1 MMRLRGLRARLTL
14 LVAGVVV
21 LAVILAFATVYR
33 GTSSQLGS
41 RTDDDLRSDMASL
54 QAALGDGTSVDAVL
68 TRARSYVGATPF
80 SATARVVFLSAP
92 GREPVTNQPELLEHG
107 THDDRGD
114 GGRGNGDAVAQLQA
128 GPVGLSSQD
137 IPGAG
142 GVRVLAADQRVGST
156 TVRLVVG
163 ESLAAN
169 DRATR
174 VVLDGFVGAGLLA
187 LVAAL
192 VAGFLVAGR
201 IARPL
206 QRMAGVAARVDEGDL
221 GGRMGATGRNDE
233 VGALA
238 HSFDLMLERLQ
249 EAFARQRAFVADASH
264 ELRTPLTVIRGQLEL
279 LAMQRAPDAADV
291 REVERV
297 TRIEIERMSRLV
309 DDLLVLA
316 HAGEESFLR
325 PQPIDLPGFLSDV
338 FDPLRQTEPRR
349 YVLGA
354 IPHVVLEADPDRL
367 AQALRNLL
375 RNAVAHTR
383 EGGLV
388 RLAAT
393 QKGERVLLT
402 VDDDGPGVPPGERA
416 HIFDRFHRLGTER
429 GAGAG
434 AGAGAGLGLSIARAI
449 VEAHG
454 GEIVVDASPEDGAR
468 FTVSLP
474 LPSLDTLSS
483 TPHEPLTRVVDS
495 DC

>member
-1 MMRLRGLRARLTL
+1 
-14 LVAGVVV
+14 
-21 LAVILAFATVYR
+21 
-33 GTSSQLGS
+33 LGS
-41 RTDDDLRSDMASL
+41 RTDDDLRADMAGL
-54 QAALGDGTSVDAVL
+54 QAALDGSSGVDAVL
-68 TRARSYVGATPF
+68 ARARSYVAAASFT
-80 SATARVVFLSAP
+80 ATARVVFVSAP
-92 GREPVTNQPELLEHG
+92 GASPVTNQPELLEHPSN
-107 THDDRGD
+107 DD
-114 GGRGNGDAVAQLQA
+114 GGHGHGGRDAVEQLRD

-137 IPGAG
+137 VPGAG
-142 GVRVLAADQRVGST
+142 GVRLLAADRRTGT
-156 TVRLVVG
+156 TKIRLVVG
-163 ESLAAN
+163 ESLGAN

-174 VVLDGFVGAGLLA
+174 VVRDGFVGAGLLA
-187 LVAAL
+187 LAAAL
-192 VAGFLVAGR
+192 AAGFLVADR

-206 QRMAGVAARVDEGDL
+206 RRMAGVAARVDEGDL
-221 GGRMGATGRNDE
+221 GGRMGATGRSDE

-238 HSFDLMLERLQ
+238 RSFDLMLERLQ

-279 LAMQRAPDAADV
+279 LAMQRTPAAADV

-325 PQPIDLPGFLSDV
+325 AQPLDLPGFLAGV

-354 IPHVVLEADPDRL
+354 VPHIVLEADPDRL

-375 RNAVAHTR
+375 RNAVAHTG

-388 RLAAT
+388 RLAASST
-393 QKGERVLLT
+393 ATRVLLI
-402 VDDDGPGVPPGERA
+402 VDDDGPGVPPAERA
-416 HIFDRFHRLGTER
+416 HIFDRFHRLGVAR
-429 GAGAG
+429 SGG
-434 AGAGAGLGLSIARAI
+434 GAGLGLSIARAI

-454 GEIVVDASPEDGAR
+454 GEIVVDAAPEGGAR

-474 LPSLDTLSS
+474 LPNLGDLSA
-483 TPHEPLTRVVDS
+483 TPHEPFSPVVDGEP
-495 DC
+495 